1 MSIPVTQDTADCFD
15 DVISLRG
22 ACGNQRPT
30 SGIYLDAYG
39 MSLIE
44 LNKYISQDYESGED
58 LFIEKRAAAI
68 QIIENM
74 VLTALHPKIK
84 GRTLIE
90 NYKVG
95 FSNDNLQVIAP
106 SGPNKGLNIKIENA
120 SSFLTLF
127 ISQISLQLNYTG
139 DVSIYLADL
148 RQGKIIETFQIAA
161 LPQEIITIY
170 PQYSL
175 AIEKGTKDLI
185 LFYDTT
191 GRPSYKTTVNSSGCS
206 GCQPYNR
213 NGMVSVKAF
222 TMADAVQKIA
232 SNLQSSDDTGGLSIN
247 YSLSCDYRAWLCSTS
262 NLFALPIAYK
272 TIAEILDYA
281 INSYTERVNNAT
293 IVDREQIEKRKV
305 EYEYKFREALDRSVR
320 AMRVTD
326 HQCFE
331 CNSLIQTV
339 IALP

>member
-1 MSIPVTQDTADCFD
+1 MSIPVTQDTNDCFD

-39 MSLIE
+39 MSLLEI
-44 LNKYISQDYESGED
+44 NKYISEDYESGED
-58 LFIEKRAAAI
+58 LFKEKRTAAI
-68 QIIENM
+68 QIIESM
-74 VLTALHPKIK
+74 VLTAMHPKIK
-84 GRTLIE
+84 AKTLIE

-106 SGPNKGLNIKIENA
+106 SGPNKGLNIKIENT

-127 ISQISLQLNYTG
+127 MSQISLQLNYTG
-139 DVSIYLADL
+139 DVDIYLADL
-148 RQGKIIETFQIAA
+148 RQSKIIETFQVATS
-161 LPQEIITIY
+161 PQEITTIY

-175 AIEKGTKDLI
+175 PIEKGTTDLI

-206 GCQPYNR
+206 GCQPFNR

-222 TMADAVQKIA
+222 TLADAVQKIA
-232 SNLQSSDDTGGLSIN
+232 SNLQTSEDTGGLSIN

-262 NLFALPIAYK
+262 NLFAMPIAYK
-272 TIAEILDYA
+272 TIVEILDYA
-281 INSYTERVNNAT
+281 INSYTERINNAT
-293 IVDREQIEKRKV
+293 IVDREQLEKRKV
-305 EYEYKFREALDRSVR
+305 EWEFKFREALDRSVR
-320 AMRVTD
+320 AMNVKD
-326 HQCFE
+326 HTCFE
-331 CNSLIQTV
+331 CNSIIQNV